1 MAKNFHVFTSSYGS
15 RRFVVCECWTQV
27 MQEDSDFWWRI
38 ATYLQNSLLMWDRT
52 LVRFNLFLWNKVPCL
67 KNLQIVYF
75 LTCRNIPSY
84 CCQRSAFFVTTA
96 VKWSNFFLHRMGKAL
111 CECPFALQRQK
122 PEKYKQ
128 NIDVSPLER
137 FLRMPVERGLGA
149 ILTKVCQL
157 LLNGASTSWG

>member
-1 MAKNFHVFTSSYGS
+1 
-15 RRFVVCECWTQV
+15 
-27 MQEDSDFWWRI
+27 
-38 ATYLQNSLLMWDRT
+38 
-52 LVRFNLFLWNKVPCL
+52 
-67 KNLQIVYF
+67 
-75 LTCRNIPSY
+75 
-84 CCQRSAFFVTTA
+84 
-96 VKWSNFFLHRMGKAL
+96 MGKAL

-157 LLNGASTSWG
+157 LLNGASTS